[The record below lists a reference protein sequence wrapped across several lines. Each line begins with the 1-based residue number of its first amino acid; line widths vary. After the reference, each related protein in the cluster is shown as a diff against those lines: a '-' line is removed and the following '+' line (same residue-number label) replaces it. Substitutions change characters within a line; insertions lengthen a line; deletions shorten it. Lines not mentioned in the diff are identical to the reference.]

1 MTLPNTD
8 LTTFE
13 KIEIIHQ
20 RTDLLD
26 FIVASNQEV
35 KNQITELNG
44 EEISNPQEYNQFI
57 QGIYNMKQALLEKKN
72 SLENQG

>member
-1 MTLPNTD
+1 MTLSNND

-44 EEISNPQEYNQFI
+44 EEISNLEEYNQFI